1 MNYHIMSDAV
11 FIDWFIEAAESI
23 SPDKNIYLIN
33 TKSKNSVIKS
43 DKIIIAPVGSKIFK
57 GFTDKIVDGDKV
69 FAHWVSP
76 KVQWTMNRIN
86 KNVKIGLFFW
96 GGDFYEQPDNK
107 YNDFLYD
114 VLTKPLQRKYY
125 NLTKNPLN
133 ADSFLDFSKKIL
145 AFLTNSLKNK
155 IFEYERKTFLSRL
168 DYFAGLIPEELDWV
182 KARYDVPKAQFHY
195 FFYGN
200 KTVYGLDTAGGN
212 DVIENNQTD
221 KCLNILIGNSAN
233 ETNNH
238 LDVFKALEPFIKG
251 NFKLILPLNYGFNEG
266 KHRYWYRNEVIKQ
279 AKTLFGESKVLA
291 LTDMVPFAE
300 YKSIMNAVDIA
311 FMNHNRQQ
319 AVGNI
324 IALLAQGKK
333 VYMKTDKNILAQFL
347 QQSGASI
354 NAIENVSSL
363 QYADFSKPLSII
375 EKKQNLEAL
384 KSLFNEEKKYL
395 TLANLLK

>member
-11 FIDWFIEAAESI
+11 FIDWFIESAEAI
-23 SPDKNIYLIN
+23 APDKNIYLIN

-57 GFTDKIVDGDKV
+57 GYMDKIVDGDKI

-76 KVQWTMNRIN
+76 KVQWTINRIK

-114 VLTKPLQRKYY
+114 TLTEPLHTKYY
-125 NLTKNPLN
+125 NLTKRPFN
-133 ADSFLDFSKKIL
+133 ADSFKDFLKKTF
-145 AFLTNSLKNK
+145 AYLTDYVKNK
-155 IFEYERKTFLSRL
+155 VFEHERQIFLNRL
-168 DYFAGLIPEELDWV
+168 DYFAGLIPEELEWV
-182 KARYDVPKAQFHY
+182 KARYDVPKAQFFY

-200 KTVYGLDTAGGN
+200 KTVYGLDTEGVY
-212 DVIENNQTD
+212 DSIESDSTD
-221 KCLNILIGNSAN
+221 TCLNILIGNSAN

-238 LDVFKALEPFIKG
+238 LEVFKALEPFKNE

-266 KHRYWYRNEVIKQ
+266 KHGHWYRDEVIKQ
-279 AKTLFGESKVLA
+279 AKTTFGETKVLA
-291 LTDMVPFAE
+291 LTDMIPFEE
-300 YKSIMNAVDIA
+300 YKTIMNAVDIA
-311 FMNHNRQQ
+311 IMNHNRQQ

-347 QQSGASI
+347 QQSGTYI
-354 NAIENVSSL
+354 NDIENISNL
-363 QYADFSKPLSII
+363 EFADFSAPLSII

-384 KSLFNEEKKYL
+384 KSIFNEEKKHL